1 MARRTRT
8 GLDER
13 RARLLAHEIV
23 DRVGERA
30 AGDRL
35 AAAVQAL
42 EKAPNDAVR
51 RIILETA
58 VPAPGDVTAA
68 FVQAAVRSGSTAV
81 ARAAADL
88 LLDIGG
94 AEDALEI
101 ISECLGFG
109 DSSVRRRAVE
119 ALETLS
125 DPGVV
130 DLLTKAL
137 GHEDDSVRRA
147 AANTAGLVIGGKY
160 HPLRQAVLEALGD
173 PGSELGRTLVGTGDV
188 QMRREIA
195 QTLGYA
201 GSDLV
206 LGVLERFST
215 DSDVLVRREAALALA
230 ALGTDGAA
238 EALRRHMEDEDHVV
252 AASVLDALAR
262 HYGRDSVKML
272 EVIRAGM
279 KHPGVEVRRHAVL
292 MLDHFAPSRIGD
304 VLVEAARDDDFEVQ
318 RSAHEIMRR
327 KHPEASRDWLAAAE
341 ADLSPGEQTLLI
353 WEAGSAGA
361 EPGAGGA
368 SGSLAKR
375 DLASRADVISLL
387 ERAALEG
394 DESLR
399 VHALSELLELKDIA
413 DSEALRRAVTDD
425 NESVRSRAG
434 SALAYTR
441 DAALLVGILQRHG
454 DPLLR
459 RRACEALID
468 DPTGRADGGPPQ
480 RSVRFTSTRTVGTE
494 LLGHFLAALRDPD
507 QGVKLLAC
515 EAIRRYVEFRCPVPV
530 RVVSDALR
538 ELTEDEGLSSLVRD
552 IAGEVADGVAE
563 AALGEP
569 LVKCADALLEWR
581 GRLAREAHALR
592 SDEQGRLALSAGGG
606 LNVPELLERWP
617 SDFGLTGE
625 QSLALAQAL
634 TAGAPL
640 PEEVGEAVMR
650 GMVRGLTGCLEAI
663 CHAAVGVGQI
673 GEERW
678 RSHLEKWAQAVQG
691 GPQLDWGEGE
701 EVAGWRRLLARMRR
715 RVAIA
720 VASALEGL
728 KDDPDPAVLV
738 EECADADDWV
748 RMAALTARGEV
759 RAELRG
765 ELAGEGDLLASLC
778 REHAEEAEF
787 VDVVGPAAV
796 ALVGAGREEFVTV
809 LESVL
814 ERAHTD
820 LRYELTQ
827 RLMIA
832 AGEEGAARGLSERL
846 KSGPVAGMGRL
857 CLALALRG
865 AGGSVEGMDFPEV
878 PPGADVERV
887 CALDGLRAMQEDEE
901 AVERLESALRGED
914 YRARYCSAVYLGLAR
929 VHSALPIF
937 AGVSDRDTVFPLRS
951 LSAGMLIRGGH
962 RQGVS
967 WFTKVGPHARG
978 ADGARIVTDFGRA
991 VEQMMPLMLDCK
1003 DVNLGRFV

>member
-13 RARLLAHEIV
+13 KVRLLAHEMV
-23 DRVGERA
+23 DRVGGLA

-35 AAAVQAL
+35 AAAVEAL
-42 EKAPNDAVR
+42 EKVPNDAVR

-58 VPAPGDVTAA
+58 VSAPDDVTAA
-68 FVQAAVRSGSTAV
+68 FVHAAVRCGSTPV

-88 LLDIGG
+88 LLDIDG
-94 AEDALEI
+94 AENALEI
-101 ISECLGFG
+101 ISECLEFG
-109 DSSVRRRAVE
+109 DSSVRRRAAE

-147 AANTAGLVIGGKY
+147 ATNTAGLVIGGKY
-160 HPLRQAVLEALGD
+160 HPLRQAVLGD
-173 PGSELGRTLVGTGDV
+173 PGSELGRTIVGTGDV

-195 QTLGYA
+195 QSLGYA

-206 LGVLERFST
+206 LGVLERCSA

-230 ALGTDGAA
+230 ALGMDGAA
-238 EALRRHMEDEDHVV
+238 EALRRHMVDEDHVV

-262 HYGRDSVKML
+262 HYGRDSAKML
-272 EVIRAGM
+272 EVIRAAM
-279 KHPGVEVRRHAVL
+279 KHPGVEVRQHAIL
-292 MLDHFAPSRIGD
+292 MLDHFAPSRIGG
-304 VLVEAARDDDFEVQ
+304 VLAEAARDDDFEVQ
-318 RSAHEIMRR
+318 RSAYEIMRR
-327 KHPEASRDWLAAAE
+327 KLPDARRNWLAASEAE
-341 ADLSPGEQTLLI
+341 LSRGEQTLLI
-353 WEAGSAGA
+353 WEAGSAAA
-361 EPGAGGA
+361 ETGGAG
-368 SGSLAKR
+368 SRAKR
-375 DLASRADVISLL
+375 DLASRADVITLL

-413 DSEALRRAVTDD
+413 DSEALRRAVTDE

-441 DAALLVGILQRHG
+441 DATLLVGVLQRHS

-494 LLGHFLAALRDPD
+494 LFGHFLAALNDPD
-507 QGVKLLAC
+507 QGVKLLVC
-515 EAIRRYVEFRCPVPV
+515 EAIRRYVEFRCPVPA
-530 RVVSDALR
+530 RVVTDGLR
-538 ELTEDEGLSSLVRD
+538 ELSEDEGFSSLVRD
-552 IAGEVADGVAE
+552 TAREVADEVAE
-563 AALGEP
+563 AALGGP

-592 SDEQGRLALSAGGG
+592 SDEQGRLALSSGSG
-606 LNVPELLERWP
+606 LDVPELLGRWP

-634 TAGAPL
+634 TAGAAL
-640 PEEVGEAVMR
+640 PEEVGTAVMR

-663 CHAAVGVGQI
+663 CHAAVGVGQM

-678 RSHLEKWAQAVQG
+678 RPHLEKWAQAVQG

-715 RVAIA
+715 QAAIA
-720 VASALEGL
+720 VALALEGL
-728 KDDPDPAVLV
+728 KDDRDPAVLV
-738 EECADADDWV
+738 DECADADDWV
-748 RMAALTARGEV
+748 RMAALTAR
-759 RAELRG
+759 AELRCALDG
-765 ELAGEGDLLASLC
+765 DGDLLASLC

-787 VDVVGPAAV
+787 LDVVGPAAV

-832 AGEEGAARGLSERL
+832 AGKEGAVRGLSERL
-846 KSGPVAGMGRL
+846 TSGPVAGLGRF

-865 AGGSVEGMDFPEV
+865 AGGSVEGMDFPDA
-878 PPGADVERV
+878 PPGADVERT
-887 CALDGLRAMQEDEE
+887 CALDGLRAMQGDEE
-901 AVERLESALRGED
+901 AVERLESAVRGED

-937 AGVSDRDTVFPLRS
+937 AGVSDRDAPFPLRS
-951 LSAGMLIRGGH
+951 LCAGMLILGGH

-967 WFTKVGPHARG
+967 WFTKIGPHARG
-978 ADGARIVTDFGRA
+978 ADVARIVTDFGRA
-991 VEQMMPLMLDCK
+991 VEHMMPLMLDCK